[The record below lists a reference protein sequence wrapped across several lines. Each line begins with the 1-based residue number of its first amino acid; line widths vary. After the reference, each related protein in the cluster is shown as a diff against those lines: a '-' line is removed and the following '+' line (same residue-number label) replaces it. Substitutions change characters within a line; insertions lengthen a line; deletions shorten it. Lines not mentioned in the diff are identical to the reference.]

1 MAKPNTAR
9 RDNGLEVGGAD
20 PGVVMVEDK
29 DILNLFAGTAIVD
42 VSTLP
47 EAAQVFLEYVTNLE
61 KLTHRIDLRNKA
73 EFHAL
78 LWQIASLCEAD
89 LVEAYVHMEQPHLGV
104 TRAESGANIQ
114 SEASKMSRWINGR
127 STPDDL
133 DTRRRVIASSMQCL
147 LESVR
152 TKMAFALRQPNSTKR
167 CRVLD
172 TDGDLTG
179 IGIYKTMLN

>member
-1 MAKPNTAR
+1 MSIPDTSPGESRLEHKRAEPNDAPS
-9 RDNGLEVGGAD
+9 AD
-20 PGVVMVEDK
+20 K
-29 DILNLFAGTAIVD
+29 NIANLVAGTA
-42 VSTLP
+42 VSDLAKLP
-47 EAAQVFLEYVTNLE
+47 AAARVFLDYVSNLE
-61 KLTHRIDLRNKA
+61 KLTHTIDLRNKA
-73 EFHAL
+73 EFHAM

-104 TRAESGANIQ
+104 ARKDGGTKMQ

-152 TKMAFALRQPNSTKR
+152 TKMSFALRQPNSTKR
-167 CRVLD
+167 CRVEES
-172 TDGDLTG
+172 DGEIAG
-179 IGIYKTMLN
+179 IGIYQTMVN